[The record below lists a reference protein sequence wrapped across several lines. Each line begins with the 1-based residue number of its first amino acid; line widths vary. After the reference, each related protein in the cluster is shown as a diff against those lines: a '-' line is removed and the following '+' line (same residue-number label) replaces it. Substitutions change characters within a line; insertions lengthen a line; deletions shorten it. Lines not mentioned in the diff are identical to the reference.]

1 MARYI
6 DADAVCDK
14 CPIPK
19 GTYNCQLCDVGDA
32 PTADVV
38 EVKHGRWEDEYGG
51 MFENPRYRCSACG
64 NRTFYRL
71 EIDCLG
77 RWNEVQALTDYCPNC
92 GAKMDG
98 VDDGEK

>member
-19 GTYNCQLCDVGDA
+19 GKYNCQLCDVGDA

-38 EVKHGRWEDEYGG
+38 EVKHGRWIIGEDEAEYEYGV
-51 MFENPRYRCSACG
+51 CSVCDHREWDA
-64 NRTFYRL
+64 FAY
-71 EIDCLG
+71 G
-77 RWNEVQALTDYCPNC
+77 RDRVPNYCPNC
-92 GAKMDG
+92 GARMDG
-98 VDDGEK
+98 GETDAKTESTV